1 MNRWV
6 KLKKKIIYKKKLVS
20 FFMRLENTGA
30 TYNLNLQYRMNR
42 WVKLN
47 IGEFLYEF
55 RSNTGATY
63 NLNLQYRMNRWV
75 KLNIGEFLYEIREY
89 WSYI

>member
-1 MNRWV
+1 
-6 KLKKKIIYKKKLVS
+6 
-20 FFMRLENTGA
+20 MRLGNTGA

-42 WVKLN
+42 WVKLVSFFMRLVLELHITSITVQRTGGLN
-47 IGEFLYEF
+47 IGEFLYD
-55 RSNTGATY
+55 TGATY

>member
-1 MNRWV
+1 MRLGYTGAPVFPNLIKKLTWV
-6 KLKKKIIYKKKLVS
+6 KLFIGV
-20 FFMRLENTGA
+20 FFMRLE
-30 TYNLNLQYRMNR
+30 
-42 WVKLN
+42 
-47 IGEFLYEF
+47 
-55 RSNTGATY
+55 NTGATY